1 MRRLYHYKIT
11 LPVGMKFPIGHFRLT
26 NRGEFLPEVIDTYGL
41 NVVECS
47 LDYMGRLYTTTYRC
61 GLNETQSI
69 VFTVDRQ
76 WNVLYTEIMSRECEY
91 WSQTSRSDYSIF

>member
-1 MRRLYHYKIT
+1 
-11 LPVGMKFPIGHFRLT
+11 MKFPAGIFKLT
-26 NRGEFLPEVIDTYGL
+26 NQGEFLPETIDTNGL
-41 NVVECS
+41 NIVECT

-76 WNVLYTEIMSRECEY
+76 WKVLYTEVVSRECEY
-91 WSQTSRSDYSIF
+91 WSQTSRSDYLSF